1 MFSGAA
7 GQLALAGSAA
17 GNADGTFDVARG
29 MRIVSPD
36 GEKIGKVREV
46 ITDSR
51 GKVQELIVK
60 VDGETARI
68 PASNFTGSGSVL
80 ISGMTEGQI
89 KNEADRQEN
98 APAE

>member
-1 MFSGAA
+1 M
-7 GQLALAGSAA
+7 AGSAA

-36 GEKIGKVREV
+36 GEKIGKIREV
-46 ITDSR
+46 ITDTE
-51 GKVQELIVK
+51 GKVQELVVK

-68 PASNFTGSGSVL
+68 PASNFTGTGTVL

-89 KNEADRQEN
+89 KDEANRQEDTSGK
-98 APAE
+98 